1 MSYVSEKVE
10 AWWRSHGGRP
20 GLEGPLI
27 EWAEARF
34 AERQSGDEYAKTRVV
49 IVGEDGQIQA
59 EGTNYSHAIW
69 EGHTG
74 TYIDMGDGGDLLIL
88 GLALG
93 QLKRRHGG
101 VQNGVATF
109 WDLCSG
115 QSERAR
121 RRELAALKH

>member
-1 MSYVSEKVE
+1 MSYISEKVE

-20 GLEGPLI
+20 GLEGPLT

-34 AERQSGDEYAKTRVV
+34 AERQSGDEYAKTRVC

-69 EGHTG
+69 GQNG
-74 TYIDMGDGGDLLIL
+74 TYVDMGDGRDLVIL
-88 GLALG
+88 GRARG
-93 QLKRRHGG
+93 QLEQRHG
-101 VQNGVATF
+101 VRNVVATF

-121 RRELAALKH
+121 QRELAALKR

>member
-10 AWWRSHGGRP
+10 AWWRSRGGRP
-20 GLEGPLI
+20 GLEGPLT

-34 AERQSGDEYAKTRVV
+34 AERQAGDEYAKTRVV

-59 EGTNYSHAIW
+59 VGTNYSHAIW
-69 EGHTG
+69 EGQDG

-88 GLALG
+88 GRARS
-93 QLKRRHGG
+93 QLERRHG
-101 VQNGVATF
+101 VRNVVATF

-115 QSERAR
+115 QSERSR
-121 RRELAALKH
+121 RRELAALKR

>member
-10 AWWRSHGGRP
+10 AWWRSHGGLP

-34 AERQSGDEYAKTRVV
+34 AERQSGDEYAKTRVCV
-49 IVGEDGQIQA
+49 VGEDGKIQA

-69 EGHTG
+69 GQNG
-74 TYIDMGDGGDLLIL
+74 TYIDMCDGGDLLIL

-93 QLKRRHGG
+93 QLKHRHG
-101 VQNGVATF
+101 VRNAVATY
-109 WDLCSG
+109 WELCSG
-115 QSERAR
+115 QSERSH

>member
-20 GLEGPLI
+20 GLEGPLT
-27 EWAEARF
+27 EWAEA
-34 AERQSGDEYAKTRVV
+34 RVV

-59 EGTNYSHAIW
+59 SGTNYSHAIW
-69 EGHTG
+69 EGQDG

-88 GLALG
+88 GRARA
-93 QLKRRHGG
+93 QLERRHG
-101 VQNGVATF
+101 VRNVVATF

-121 RRELAALKH
+121 KRELAALKR

>member
-20 GLEGPLI
+20 GLEGPLK

-34 AERQSGDEYAKTRVV
+34 AERQAGDEYAKTRVCV
-49 IVGEDGQIQA
+49 VGEDGQIQA
-59 EGTNYSHAIW
+59 TGTNYSHAIW
-69 EGHTG
+69 GRRRG
-74 TYIDMGDGGDLLIL
+74 TYIDMGDDGDLVIL
-88 GLALG
+88 GRARG
-93 QLKRRHGG
+93 QLEQRHG
-101 VQNGVATF
+101 VRNVVATF

-121 RRELAALKH
+121 RRELAALKR

>member
-20 GLEGPLI
+20 GLEGPLT

-34 AERQSGDEYAKTRVV
+34 AERQAGDEYAKTRVV

-69 EGHTG
+69 GRRRG
-74 TYIDMGDGGDLLIL
+74 TYINMGDGDLLIL
-88 GLALG
+88 GRARG
-93 QLKRRHGG
+93 QLERRHG
-101 VQNGVATF
+101 VRNVVATY
-109 WDLCSG
+109 WELCSG

-121 RRELAALKH
+121 KRELAALKR